1 MKVPFCVITAV
12 KPNCVTKEFSLVEG
26 QLQKKTTASVY
37 EGCMQVRSVETPD
50 GFAELLMSL
59 TSNQC
64 LTYGL
69 PPHDAALVTEDAW
82 IKLGRPDGPLPRSN
96 TVFAWPTGRGIMML
110 DYDAPKDGAKP
121 LGKNELLKTLLAACP
136 GINDANL
143 IWWPST
149 SSRLYAGEAEI
160 SGLRGQ
166 RFYILVQEARDIERA
181 GAVLNERLWAE
192 GHGRYEV
199 SQSGS
204 LLNRAVFDGAV
215 WQSNHIDFAA
225 GAKCGPGLEQRRG
238 KPVIFGDPAAFNL
251 LDTRKSI
258 PDLTDD
264 EARLARSNQAKA
276 RSQVQDKADQVKNDW
291 ISGRAKSI
299 KERLPNLKEGEAI
312 MLARRAVESRDL
324 MGDWLLTIKDVNGAR
339 KEITVIEALDYPETY
354 HGCITLDPLE
364 PDYDGGRWV
373 GKLFLLAARPNLFS
387 FAHGGVNFRLHR
399 HPQRIEIVAGK
410 GRETTDKLLDVL
422 LRSPDIF
429 DFGGELVRVGHA
441 GVLHPLDE
449 NSLRYVAGGLTQFWQ
464 MRESPQGVFVEAL
477 RDPPPAI
484 CKNILSLG
492 TQRELKKLSSV
503 ITAPTL
509 RPDGTVLDLP
519 GYDPKTQLLFDS
531 MDAPQCVPA
540 FPTQSQAL
548 AALDQLWHPFADFPF
563 CGPLDRAVHLAAL
576 LTTSIRA
583 SLPASPGFAYDAP
596 IQGSGKTLL
605 ARCVGVLVQ
614 GSDPS
619 VWPHTTGRD
628 DEEIRKRVFTV
639 LRTGSRVLI
648 WDNVV
653 GTFDSPAMASCMTTP
668 TLSDRILG
676 QSVSSTVPNRLMVI
690 LTGNNITLKGEM
702 PRRILVSRIDP
713 QTEKPFARS
722 YDLDPYGYCRQHRQT
737 MLVAALTLIRAF
749 LNHGCTAKITG
760 RLASF
765 EDWDAW
771 VRRTVIYANE
781 LKPGMFG
788 DVMDVVQANQSTD
801 PEQEAWSSVLSAWE
815 GLFGSK
821 AITVA
826 ELLAAATVFM
836 GDDKSKRLS
845 EALEAL
851 TNTDKRQLNA
861 KSVGRYLGYRNGR
874 ISGGRV
880 LEKGPKVDDR
890 QTWRVKVV

>member
-1 MKVPFCVITAV
+1 MKIPFCVITAT
-12 KPNCVTKEFSLVEG
+12 KPNCVTKEFTLVEN

-37 EGCMQVRSVETPD
+37 EGSMQVQSVETPK
-50 GFAELLMSL
+50 GFADLLMSL

-69 PPHDAALVTEDAW
+69 PPHDAGLVTEEVW
-82 IKLGRPDGPLPRSN
+82 KKMGRPDGPLPRSSTIFEWSN
-96 TVFAWPTGRGIMML
+96 GPGIMMF
-110 DYDAPKDGAKP
+110 DYDPPKEGANP
-121 LGKNELLKTLLAACP
+121 LSKKELLKTLLTACP

-149 SSRLYAGEAEI
+149 SSHIYAGETEVY
-160 SGLRGQ
+160 GLRGQ
-166 RFYILVQEARDIERA
+166 RFYIFVKDARDIERA
-181 GAVLNERLWAE
+181 GTVLNERLWAQ

-204 LLNRAVFDGAV
+204 LLKRNVFDGAV
-215 WQSNHIDFAA
+215 WQSNRIDFAA

-238 KPVIFGDPAAFNL
+238 MPFVFGDVSTFNL
-251 LDTRKSI
+251 LDTRNALL
-258 PDLTDD
+258 DLTDD
-264 EARLARSNQAKA
+264 EARLASANQAKA
-276 RSQVQDKADQVKNDW
+276 RAQVKDKAATVKDCW
-291 ISGRAKSI
+291 ISDRAKTI
-299 KERLPNLKEGEAI
+299 KESLPHLNEGEAV

-324 MGDWLLTIKDVNGAR
+324 MGDWLITIKDVDGSR
-339 KEITVIEALDYPETY
+339 KEITVLEALNHPETY
-354 HGCITLDPLE
+354 HGCLTLDPLE

-373 GKLFLLAARPNLFS
+373 GKLYLMATRPNLFS
-387 FAHGGVNFRLHR
+387 FAHGGANFRLHK

-410 GRETTDKLLDVL
+410 GRETTDQLLEVL

-429 DFGGELVRVGHA
+429 DFGGELVRVGHS

-464 MRESPQGVFVEAL
+464 KRKLPDGSYVEAL

-484 CKNILSLG
+484 CKSVLSLG
-492 TQRELKKLSSV
+492 TQRELKKLSGV

-509 RPDGTVLDLP
+509 RPDGTVVDLA
-519 GYDPKTQLLFDS
+519 GYDPQTQLLFDS
-531 MDAPQCVPA
+531 PDEPQSVPT

-548 AALDQLWHPFADFPF
+548 AALEQLWHPFTDFPF

-576 LTTSIRA
+576 LTTVVRA

-614 GSDPS
+614 GNDPS
-619 VWPHTTGRD
+619 VWPHTAGRD

-653 GTFDSPAMASCMTTP
+653 GSFDSPAMASCMTSP
-668 TLSDRILG
+668 TLTDRILG
-676 QSVSSTVPNRLMVI
+676 QSASSTVPNRLMVI
-690 LTGNNITLKGEM
+690 LTGNNITLQGEM

-713 QTEKPFARS
+713 QSEKPFARS
-722 YDLDPYGYCRQHRQT
+722 FDLDPYGFCRQHRQT

-749 LNHGCTAKITG
+749 LTHGCTAKITG

-765 EDWDAW
+765 EEWDAW

-788 DVMDVVQANQSTD
+788 DVMEVIQANQSSD
-801 PEQEAWSSVLSAWE
+801 PEQEALSGLLSAWE
-815 GLFGSK
+815 QSFGAR
-821 AITVA
+821 AISVV
-826 ELLAAATVFM
+826 ELLAEANNIYVSN
-836 GDDKSKRLS
+836 DSKKLS

-851 TNTDKRQLNA
+851 TNTDRRQLTA

-880 LEKGPKVDDR
+880 LEKGPKVEDR